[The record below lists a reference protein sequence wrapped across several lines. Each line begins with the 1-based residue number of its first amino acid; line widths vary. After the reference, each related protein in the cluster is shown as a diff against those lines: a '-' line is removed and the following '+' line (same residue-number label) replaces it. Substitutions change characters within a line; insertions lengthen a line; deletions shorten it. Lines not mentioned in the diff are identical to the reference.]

1 MIKENDE
8 SKITQV
14 SRLGDGGND
23 SEKGESENGDD
34 PSNFRLCSRAAG
46 KMVGLEGVHAASR
59 EGESRPRGERLCSQ
73 AAGQPGGAHGTWDLL
88 AKMLSP
94 EPQKTPKTG
103 P

>member
-14 SRLGDGGND
+14 SRLGDRGND

-34 PSNFRLCSRAAG
+34 PSNFRLCSQAAG
-46 KMVGLEGVHAASR
+46 KTVGVRGCSR
-59 EGESRPRGERLCSQ
+59 SEGESRGPEGRGCAHR
-73 AAGQPGGAHGTWDLL
+73 AAEQPGVAHGTWDLL

-94 EPQKTPKTG
+94 EPQKAPKTG